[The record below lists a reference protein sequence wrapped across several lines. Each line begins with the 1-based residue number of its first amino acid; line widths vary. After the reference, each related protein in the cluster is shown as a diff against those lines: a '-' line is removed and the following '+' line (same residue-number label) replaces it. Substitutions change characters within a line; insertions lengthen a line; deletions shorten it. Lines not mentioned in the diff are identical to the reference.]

1 VCNPGHEAQKIQI
14 HVSNE
19 EISQGKIEKSI
30 SKYKLHAVQTNIQ
43 LILGP
48 WIDTEFCWLSKT
60 ECAFQEKNRLSQV
73 NFVQKGDCYDISK

>member
-19 EISQGKIEKSI
+19 EISQGKIAKSL
-30 SKYKLHAVQTNIQ
+30 SKNKFHAVQTNIQ
-43 LILGP
+43 LTLGP

-60 ECAFQEKNRLSQV
+60 RVFFTGEE
-73 NFVQKGDCYDISK
+73 